1 MATTYRN
8 YVTGSVQNLLTT
20 ELNSLAN
27 NSTAVSTSEYNNTSN
42 RWMEG
47 EVEVYVA
54 ASGAN
59 TGYVDL
65 YLVEGTTTGNLAT
78 YSQRQNA
85 RRIGSIQL
93 NGTTAVRKR
102 FFVDRLAPYTKAVIA
117 NISGGSLAS
126 SGNTVTLLGIN
137 YTDS

>member
-1 MATTYRN
+1 MTTTYRG

-27 NSTAVSTSEYNNTSN
+27 AGTAVSSSEYNNTSN
-42 RWMEG
+42 RWIDG

-54 ASGAN
+54 ASAAN
-59 TGYVDL
+59 TGYVDI
-65 YLVEGTTTGNLAT
+65 YLLEGTTTGNLAT
-78 YSQRQNA
+78 YAQRQNA
-85 RRIGSIQL
+85 RRIGSVQL

-102 FFVDRLAPYTKAVIA
+102 LPISGIAPYTKCLLD
-117 NISGGSLAS
+117 NTSGGSLAS

-137 YTDS
+137 YTDT